1 MLDKGKTSFVD
12 SVTFIHYSQVLMYRS
27 ATTTT
32 TTTTTS
38 AALQVNPIVIYLK
51 ENIRSYLSLFHCALE
66 QTSTY
71 IFSELRNILNFYLTK
86 NNSLVRKAERT

>member
-27 ATTTT
+27 ATT